1 MRTFFAIA
9 LLVLCS
15 VNATSQQLSRQ
26 TRVQEITTSF
36 TKHKHVVKEKYGL
49 RREKYKDVVSEA
61 VVRPTAA
68 DYAGTYEAQ
77 DFGFVINVQVGSD
90 GRIQANGSENG
101 SRSFKL
107 NDARI
112 EGALLTATKVYSD
125 GTREKF
131 EGVFMTRT
139 ERNSPNDAG
148 VTRFGLGVVLVT
160 PVEHGGSTFDKLFYE
175 LKR

>member
-9 LLVLCS
+9 LLVVCS
-15 VNATSQQLSRQ
+15 VSAITQQLSQQ
-26 TRVQEITTSF
+26 TRAQEITASF
-36 TKHKHVVKEKYGL
+36 TKHKHVVKEKYGVK
-49 RREKYKDVVSEA
+49 REKYKDVVSESLVKPNA
-61 VVRPTAA
+61 R
-68 DYAGTYEAQ
+68 DYSGVYETQ
-77 DFGFVINVQVGSD
+77 DFGYVINVQVGSD

-107 NDARI
+107 ENARI

-125 GTREKF
+125 GAREKF

-139 ERNSPNDAG
+139 ERSSPNDAG
-148 VTRFGLGVVLVT
+148 VTRFGLGVLLVT

-175 LKR
+175 LR